1 VPYHRGDGRYAAI
14 RDEPVGGVDEG
25 RLLIEDSE
33 EKVLVL
39 GNDTDGWRLPKY
51 AAAEDATA
59 GILDVCN
66 VMGSVTGQAREQLG
80 LQLPWLSWLADL
92 ADPAPDGGADQWRCR
107 VYGHR
112 LPVAARALD
121 TVKDLTGQYRWMSAD
136 DLAGANAAGLLERG
150 AEVLEWLR
158 MWQREEDADGLPV
171 TRSYGV
177 PTTDVAH
184 YSYNRNGNPAG
195 TYRVGVFD
203 DHGRPVPA

>member
-1 VPYHRGDGRYAAI
+1 MSSILQTIPGFKFLQDITQQGVSNQATTTGL
-14 RDEPVGGVDEG
+14 GGNT
-25 RLLIEDSE
+25 L
-33 EKVLVL
+33 
-39 GNDTDGWRLPKY
+39 
-51 AAAEDATA
+51 
-59 GILDVCN
+59 
-66 VMGSVTGQAREQLG
+66 
-80 LQLPWLSWLADL
+80 
-92 ADPAPDGGADQWRCR
+92 
-107 VYGHR
+107 
-112 LPVAARALD
+112 
-121 TVKDLTGQYRWMSAD
+121 
-136 DLAGANAAGLLERG
+136 LAGANAAGLLERG